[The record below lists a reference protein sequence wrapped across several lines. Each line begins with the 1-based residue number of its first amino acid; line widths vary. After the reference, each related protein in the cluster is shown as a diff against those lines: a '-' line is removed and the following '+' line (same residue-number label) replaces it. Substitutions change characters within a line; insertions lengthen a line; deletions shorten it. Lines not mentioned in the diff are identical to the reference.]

1 MLTYKL
7 YPYKNSATGVT
18 GYIARAVVTET
29 IDLDKLA
36 EHMNKHNTPFSKGTI
51 KGIISDMVSCIIEL
65 ALGGR
70 AVKIPDLGIFTIGL
84 QSKVVKNIE
93 DWNQKTGIAGVKLN
107 CRATGDA
114 RPILLDSQAELKE
127 ADDYA
132 SPKPK
137 TADSGTAADSGSGTS
152 SDSGSGSSSD
162 SGSGTSSDS
171 GSGSGSGDSGS
182 SSDSGSGSGSLTDD
196 NG

>member
-7 YPYKNSATGVT
+7 YPYKNSATGVE

-29 IDLDKLA
+29 YSLDKLA

-51 KGIISDMVSCIIEL
+51 KGILSDMVSCIIEL
-65 ALGGR
+65 ALEGK

-84 QSKVVKNIE
+84 QSKVVKKIE

-114 RPILLDSQAELKE
+114 RPILLDAQAELKE

-137 TADSGTAADSGSGTS
+137 TNDDGTTDGGTTTGDDSGS
-152 SDSGSGSSSD
+152 
-162 SGSGTSSDS
+162 
-171 GSGSGSGDSGS
+171 DSGS
-182 SSDSGSGSGSLTDD
+182 SSDSGNTGGTSYDVIDDGDGSDTGSDTGSDSGSS
-196 NG
+196 NP